1 MKFDT
6 LENILEEDGI
16 VFLTYGGFLTQALI
30 VGMTDALE
38 REAESNSLSPKAS
51 GNIFTIFIELSQNMM
66 NYSKSISKADVDK
79 KFDPKGMII
88 VGMDKKEDSYFIISR
103 NLIDLHDKEK
113 IEARLKA
120 IEGKDKDEL
129 RKMYRELR
137 KSGRDKHNVGAGIGF
152 IEIARRC
159 ERIEHSFTKFNG
171 DKYYFMFKSV
181 IKK

>member
-1 MKFDT
+1 MKFET
-6 LENILEEDGI
+6 LESILEEDGI

-30 VGMTDALE
+30 AGMTDALE
-38 REAESNSLSPKAS
+38 KEAESNDLSPKAA

-66 NYSKSISKADVDK
+66 NYSKSKADVDK

-88 VGMDKKEDSYFIISR
+88 VGMDKNEDSYFIISR
-103 NLIDLHDKEK
+103 NLINLNDKEK
-113 IEARLKA
+113 IESRLKA
-120 IEGKDKDEL
+120 IEGKDKEEL

-152 IEIARRC
+152 IEVARRC
-159 ERIEHSFTKFNG
+159 DSVEHTFSKFN
-171 DKYYFMFKSV
+171 DEKYYFTFKSI